1 VNSSKPL
8 LEPLRVRLRRFQFIV
23 GLGFLAL
30 ILGSILSVGL
40 SQRLV
45 GRVQALPFEWLRF
58 AIGLGVQKLW
68 VLAVLPG
75 LCYGAARVIDLRALP
90 TALGAAVSGQVFIL
104 ALEFVQDGVDGWVER
119 GWLVISL
126 EWAVFALGVWLSQL
140 AVKRGRTVASARDA
154 LVRERASV
162 RSDEYAEFLRE
173 AERAGE
179 KSAQRDEAKSVA
191 VADASGASAPAP
203 SSPAEVPGA
212 STPESPES
220 ASQDVSK
227 TPAA

>member
-1 VNSSKPL
+1 MNSSKPL
-8 LEPLRVRLRRFQFIV
+8 LEPLRVRIRRFQFIV

-40 SQRLV
+40 SQRLA
-45 GRVQALPFEWLRF
+45 GRVQALPFDWLRF

-119 GWLVISL
+119 GWIVIGL
-126 EWAVFALGVWLSQL
+126 EWAVFALGVWLGQL
-140 AVKRGRTVASARDA
+140 AVKRGRVAATTREA
-154 LVRERASV
+154 QVRERASV
-162 RSDEYAEFLRE
+162 RADEYAEFLRE

-179 KSAQRDEAKSVA
+179 KIAQRDEAKASEVA
-191 VADASGASAPAP
+191 ETAGASAPE
-203 SSPAEVPGA
+203 SSEPATGEK
-212 STPESPES
+212 
-220 ASQDVSK
+220 SK